1 MNSDLFRKF
10 SHSVN
15 SDSHGKFVNSH
26 TLKLLR
32 KSTELIRHCQLR
44 ARTQNIKQRPIQNAK
59 VKIKKRSGES
69 HHLTISLSYH
79 LIISYLSIQNAKLEI
94 KKVLAYLTISSSP
107 NLPVS
112 QSPDPI
118 ISYHPRFLHFSINPF
133 ILSASPSC
141 FSLNF
146 F

>member
-1 MNSDLFRKF
+1 
-10 SHSVN
+10 VN

-94 KKVLAYLTISSSP
+94 KKVLVYLTISSSP
-107 NLPVS
+107 NLHIPS
-112 QSPDPI
+112 SRTILDSSISPLMLP
-118 ISYHPRFLHFSINPF
+118 HLHLAS
-133 ILSASPSC
+133 LSTSSDIM
-141 FSLNF
+141 
-146 F
+146 